1 MKINGKLLADQMQIS
16 LLQRAQDLKN
26 HSITPKIAIITL
38 GDEESWSTYVGAKLR
53 LAEKLGINAELI
65 NLKDSDEKTLLATIE
80 ELNNDTSCN
89 GLIVQRPFPQKYDRE
104 KIIYAIKK
112 EKDIDGFRS
121 DSPFAVPVWLA
132 VEEIITHIEKLLDAT
147 EIHNS
152 PIRQAIS
159 VIGKGETAGKPIIN
173 GLKKIGLFPKIID
186 SSTKDRKEM
195 LKKSKIII
203 SAVGKENVVDPE
215 FITQGVILIGVG
227 IHRNAD
233 GKLAGDYDE
242 AKIEHVASFYTPT
255 PGGIGPLN
263 LAYLFQN
270 LLSAASA
277 QNNFS

>member
-65 NLKDSDEKTLLATIE
+65 NLKDSDEKTLLATID

-121 DSPFAVPVWLA
+121 DSPFAVSVWLA

-186 SSTKDRKEM
+186 SSTKDRKEI

>member
-186 SSTKDRKEM
+186 SSTKDRKEI

-215 FITQGVILIGVG
+215 FLSQGVILIGVG

>member
-65 NLKDSDEKTLLATIE
+65 NLKDSDEKTLLATID

-186 SSTKDRKEM
+186 SSTKDRKEI

>member
-1 MKINGKLLADQMQIS
+1 MKINGRLLADQMQIGLAQS
-16 LLQRAQDLKN
+16 AQDLKN
-26 HSITPKIAIITL
+26 RSITPKIAIITL
-38 GDEESWSTYVGAKLR
+38 GEEESWSTYVGAKLR
-53 LAEKLGINAELI
+53 LAEKIGINAELI
-65 NLKDSDEKTLLATIE
+65 NLKNSDEKTLLETIE
-80 ELNNDTSCN
+80 KLNNDPNCN

-104 KIIYAIKK
+104 KIIYAIQK
-112 EKDIDGFRS
+112 EKDIDGFRK
-121 DSPFAVPVWLA
+121 DSPFQVPVWLA

-152 PIRQAIS
+152 PIRQAIC

-173 GLKKIGLFPKIID
+173 GLGKIGLHPKVVD
-186 SSTKDRKEM
+186 SSTKDRKEI

-203 SAVGKENVVDPE
+203 SAVGKENVIDPE
-215 FITQGVILIGVG
+215 SITQGVILIGVG
-227 IHRNAD
+227 IHRNSD

-242 AKIEHVASFYTPT
+242 TQIEHIASFYTPT

-270 LLSAASA
+270 LLSAASI

>member
-80 ELNNDTSCN
+80 ELNNDKSCN

-186 SSTKDRKEM
+186 SSTKDRKEI

-242 AKIEHVASFYTPT
+242 AQIEHVASFYTPT

>member
-1 MKINGKLLADQMQIS
+1 MKINGRLLADQMQVGLAQS
-16 LLQRAQDLKN
+16 AQDLKN
-26 HSITPKIAIITL
+26 RSITPKIAIITL
-38 GDEESWSTYVGAKLR
+38 GEEESWSTYVGAKLR
-53 LAEKLGINAELI
+53 LAEKIGINAELI
-65 NLKDSDEKTLLATIE
+65 NLKNSDEKTLLETIE
-80 ELNNDTSCN
+80 KLNNDLNCN

-104 KIIYAIKK
+104 KIIYAIEK
-112 EKDIDGFRS
+112 EKDIDGFRK
-121 DSPFAVPVWLA
+121 DSPFQVPVWLA

-147 EIHNS
+147 EIHHS

-173 GLKKIGLFPKIID
+173 GLEKIGLHPKVVD
-186 SSTKDRKEM
+186 SSTKDRKEI

-203 SAVGKENVVDPE
+203 SAVGKENVINPE
-215 FITQGVILIGVG
+215 SITQGVILIGVG
-227 IHRNAD
+227 IHRDTD

-242 AKIEHVASFYTPT
+242 SQIEHIASFYTPT

-270 LLSAASA
+270 LLSAAKV

>member
-80 ELNNDTSCN
+80 ELNNDKSCN

-186 SSTKDRKEM
+186 SSTKDRKEI

>member
-65 NLKDSDEKTLLATIE
+65 NLKDSDEKTLLATID

-186 SSTKDRKEM
+186 SSTKDRKEI

-215 FITQGVILIGVG
+215 FLSQGVILIGVG

-242 AKIEHVASFYTPT
+242 AQIEHVASFYTPT

>member
-242 AKIEHVASFYTPT
+242 AQIEHVASFYTPT

>member
-1 MKINGKLLADQMQIS
+1 MKINGRLLADQMQVGLAQS
-16 LLQRAQDLKN
+16 AQDLKN
-26 HSITPKIAIITL
+26 RSITPKIAIITL
-38 GDEESWSTYVGAKLR
+38 GEEESWSTYVGAKLR
-53 LAEKLGINAELI
+53 LAEKIGINAELI
-65 NLKDSDEKTLLATIE
+65 NLKNSDEKTLLETIE
-80 ELNNDTSCN
+80 KLNNDPNCN

-104 KIIYAIKK
+104 KIIYAIQK
-112 EKDIDGFRS
+112 EKDIDGFRK
-121 DSPFAVPVWLA
+121 DSPFQVPVWLA
-132 VEEIITHIEKLLDAT
+132 VQEIITHIEKLLDAT

-173 GLKKIGLFPKIID
+173 GLEKIGLHPKVVD
-186 SSTKDRKEM
+186 SSTKDRKEI

-203 SAVGKENVVDPE
+203 SAVGKENVIDPE
-215 FITQGVILIGVG
+215 SITQGVILIGVG
-227 IHRNAD
+227 IHRNSD

-242 AKIEHVASFYTPT
+242 TQIEHIASFYTPT

-270 LLSAASA
+270 LLSAASI

>member
-80 ELNNDTSCN
+80 ELNNDKSCN

-186 SSTKDRKEM
+186 SSTKDRKEI

-215 FITQGVILIGVG
+215 FLSQGVILIGVG

-242 AKIEHVASFYTPT
+242 AQIEHVASFYTPT